1 MKHLKT
7 YKLFE
12 SQNFDWFRDLFQE
25 LKDEGFHVSV
35 KESTTQKMD
44 FSEFDNFSTHNLR
57 TKDGTVR
64 TIDVKVEKRVS
75 AQDNTEFFGPSL
87 KRFKIDEIKET
98 LLFAESY
105 AKDEIGLELEYIF
118 VSKIPDYRYYK
129 SVEYLPFESN
139 WWVDSVTFAFRK
151 ID

>member
-25 LKDEGFHVSV
+25 LKDEGFQISV

-105 AKDEIGLELEYIF
+105 AKDELGLELEYIF

>member
-35 KESTTQKMD
+35 KESTTQNMD
-44 FSEFDNFSTHNLR
+44 FSEFDCFSVHDMR
-57 TKDGTVR
+57 TKDGTTK
-64 TIDVKVEKRVS
+64 TIDIKVEKRIIDE
-75 AQDNTEFFGPSL
+75 AGQLTL

-98 LLFAESY
+98 LLFAESF
-105 AKDEIGLELEYIF
+105 AKGELGLELEYIF

-129 SVEYLPFESN
+129 SVEYLPFEAN
-139 WWVDSVTFAFRK
+139 WWIDSVTFAFRK

>member
-12 SQNFDWFRDLFQE
+12 SQDFSWFRDLFQE
-25 LKDEGFHVSV
+25 LKDEGFHISV

-44 FSEFDNFSTHNLR
+44 FSELDSFSSHNLR
-57 TKDGTVR
+57 TKDGTIK
-64 TIDVKVEKRVS
+64 TIDVKVEKRIIDE
-75 AQDNTEFFGPSL
+75 AGQLNLKEFN
-87 KRFKIDEIKET
+87 IDEIKET

-105 AKDEIGLELEYIF
+105 AKGELGLELEYIYTMR
-118 VSKIPDYRYYK
+118 VPRYTYYK
-129 SVEYLPFESN
+129 SVDVLPEN
-139 WWVDSVTFAFRK
+139 QMIDSVTFSFRK

>member
-12 SQNFDWFRDLFQE
+12 SQNFDWFRDLFLE
-25 LKDEGFHVSV
+25 LKHDGFNVSV

-44 FSEFDNFSTHNLR
+44 FSRLDSFGSWDLQ
-57 TKDGTVR
+57 TKNYNIK
-64 TIDVKVEKRVS
+64 TIDVKVDKRIIDEDGQS
-75 AQDNTEFFGPSL
+75 TLRPFN
-87 KRFKIDEIKET
+87 IDEIKET

-105 AKDEIGLELEYIF
+105 AKGELGLELVY
-118 VSKIPDYRYYK
+118 VYVVKIPSYTYYK
-129 SVEYLPFESN
+129 SVDVLPDN
-139 WWVDSVTFAFRK
+139 QMVNSVTFAFRK